1 MQKTI
6 CVANVITALNKPL
19 FLHHMNKVKHYL
31 PGLFLL
37 FIFLVIGMVIFNDYG
52 ISFDEFVQHNIG
64 DVNYRYVFWG
74 DRELD
79 NFLDKEYGV
88 GFELPLIALEKLLH
102 LTDKADVYAMR
113 HIMTHTFFL
122 LCMFAG
128 YVLALKLYKNQLV
141 AIATFLML
149 VLSPRIYAHS
159 FINTKDIP
167 SLSAVVLCLFA
178 AYNAFNKKTIGAYL
192 LLGIVCG
199 FAVGLRLMNMIIA
212 APVIGYL
219 VLDII
224 YTIKTPKAALKH
236 FISLLLFFIVGC
248 LVMYISW
255 PALWR
260 DVYNDIFIFYEHLSK
275 FRWLGDVLLN
285 GDVIPAYMLPWYY
298 IPLWFT
304 ITVPIYWQLLC
315 IIGIVMALVLFIK
328 RPIGIFDSI
337 TVRMH
342 LMFVFCFIAP
352 VGAVIYLKA
361 VLYDDW
367 RHLYFIYPAFVFLVA
382 FAINELLKTKL
393 KTIVLTLFAL
403 QLYLVLFF
411 FIKFH
416 PNQNVYFNELIPH
429 SKDYLMNHYE
439 LDYWQHSYRQGL
451 LWVAEN
457 SKKDKVHI
465 NAGKIVLERNVACL
479 APSIREHFVITDND
493 TLVDYYLET
502 FRTTAY
508 KYKQEESTHEI
519 VVLGSPILRIKKM
532 K

>member
-1 MQKTI
+1 
-6 CVANVITALNKPL
+6 
-19 FLHHMNKVKHYL
+19 
-31 PGLFLL
+31 
-37 FIFLVIGMVIFNDYG
+37 
-52 ISFDEFVQHNIG
+52 
-64 DVNYRYVFWG
+64 
-74 DRELD
+74 
-79 NFLDKEYGV
+79 
-88 GFELPLIALEKLLH
+88 
-102 LTDKADVYAMR
+102 
-113 HIMTHTFFL
+113 
-122 LCMFAG
+122 
-128 YVLALKLYKNQLV
+128 
-141 AIATFLML
+141 
-149 VLSPRIYAHS
+149 
-159 FINTKDIP
+159 
-167 SLSAVVLCLFA
+167 
-178 AYNAFNKKTIGAYL
+178 
-192 LLGIVCG
+192 
-199 FAVGLRLMNMIIA
+199 
-212 APVIGYL
+212 
-219 VLDII
+219 
-224 YTIKTPKAALKH
+224 
-236 FISLLLFFIVGC
+236 
-248 LVMYISW
+248 
-255 PALWR
+255 
-260 DVYNDIFIFYEHLSK
+260 
-275 FRWLGDVLLN
+275 
-285 GDVIPAYMLPWYY
+285 
-298 IPLWFT
+298 
-304 ITVPIYWQLLC
+304 
-315 IIGIVMALVLFIK
+315 MALVLFIK

-393 KTIVLTLFAL
+393 KTIVLTLFVV
-403 QLYLVLFF
+403 QLSLVLFF

-457 SKKDKVHI
+457 CKKDKVHI

-479 APSIREHFVITDND
+479 APSIRERFVITDND

>member
-1 MQKTI
+1 
-6 CVANVITALNKPL
+6 
-19 FLHHMNKVKHYL
+19 MNKVKHYL
-31 PGLFLL
+31 PGLILL
-37 FIFLVIGMVIFNDYG
+37 FVFLVIGIVIFNDYG

-64 DVNYRYVFWG
+64 EVNYKYVFWG

-88 GFELPLIALEKLLH
+88 GFELPLIALEKVLH
-102 LTDKADVYAMR
+102 LTDKADIYAMR
-113 HIMTHTFFL
+113 HIVTHVFFL
-122 LCMFAG
+122 VCMFAG
-128 YVLALKLYKNQLV
+128 YILALKLYKNQLV

-167 SLSAVVLCLFA
+167 SLSVVVLCFLA

-219 VLDII
+219 LLDIF
-224 YTIKTPKAALKH
+224 YTIKKPLIALKYLLA
-236 FISLLLFFIVGC
+236 LLLFLIAGC
-248 LVMYISW
+248 LVMYVSW

-260 DVYNDIFIFYEHLSK
+260 DVFNDIFIFYEHLSM

-285 GDVIPAYMLPWYY
+285 GEVIPAAMLPWYY

-315 IIGIVMALVLFIK
+315 IAGIAMAFILFIK
-328 RPIGIFDSI
+328 RPLGIFDST

-367 RHLYFIYPAFVFLVA
+367 RHMYFIYPSFVFLVA
-382 FAINELLKTKL
+382 LAINQLLKTKL
-393 KTIVLTLFAL
+393 KNIVLALFAL
-403 QLYLVLFF
+403 QLSLVLFF

-416 PNQNVYFNELIPH
+416 PNQNVYFNEMVPH

-439 LDYWQHSYRQGL
+439 LDYWQHSYKQGL
-451 LWVAEN
+451 LWIAQN
-457 SKKDKVHI
+457 SKKDKI
-465 NAGKIVLERNVACL
+465 YLNDGKIVLERNIQCMQ
-479 APSIREHFVITDND
+479 PSLRQRFVITDND
-493 TLVDYYLET
+493 TLTDYYLET

-508 KYKQEESTHEI
+508 KYGREKSVHEI
-519 VVLGSPILRIKKM
+519 EVLGSPILRITKLK
-532 K
+532 